1 MTRPSVRSRRVIA
14 ILSRGLAL
22 SLPLTLA
29 FLLTLGATPAL
40 AQWLP
45 SPSSVLGRGGL
56 SLPTLPLVDRA
67 VDDLGQ
73 AADRLTPQ
81 VLAAARLDRLK
92 AVVRAHPRAL
102 ELDEQG
108 QPVVRGEVLAIS
120 PSPEALARITD
131 AGFSVVR
138 QSSSE
143 ALGLSMV
150 TLAAPKGLSARAAVK
165 RLREIDPEGGYDFN
179 HVYADAGSG
188 VAGAASNGVASNGV
202 ETGGGHGRAGLLDG
216 GVAGDP
222 PVFKGV
228 KVQQRGFAP
237 GGPKPS
243 PHGTAT
249 ASLIAAGGV
258 DDLLVADVY
267 GQGPT
272 GGSAEAIV
280 GALSWMAQAKVPVI
294 NISLV
299 GPANG
304 ALGAAIKALVARGC
318 LIVAAVGNDGPAA
331 PALYPASYPGVIAVT
346 GVDRRRKLLPE
357 AGHASHVDFAAYG
370 AEVKVAAQG
379 GRTVS
384 VRGTSYAAPVV
395 AARLARLLDAPDPSG
410 ARRAVASLAAQ
421 AIDLGAPGYDPV
433 FGHGLVEAAGR

>member
-1 MTRPSVRSRRVIA
+1 MTRPKVRSRRVLA
-14 ILSRGLAL
+14 ILSCLL
-22 SLPLTLA
+22 SLGA
-29 FLLTLGATPAL
+29 GATPAL
-40 AQWLP
+40 AQLLP
-45 SPSSVLGRGGL
+45 SPSSVLGRGGASLPSL
-56 SLPTLPLVDRA
+56 SLPSLSLPSLSSVDRVA
-67 VDDLGQ
+67 GELDQVVG
-73 AADRLTPQ
+73 RLTPQ
-81 VLAAARLDRLK
+81 ALAAARLDRLR
-92 AVVRAHPRAL
+92 ARVRAHPRDL
-102 ELDEQG
+102 ELDDQG

-120 PSPEALARITD
+120 PGPEALARITA
-131 AGFSVVR
+131 AGFSVAR
-138 QSSSE
+138 QTTSE

-165 RLREIDPEGGYDFN
+165 RLRELDPDGDYDFN

-188 VAGAASNGVASNGV
+188 AAGVAGMTSAAAAA
-202 ETGGGHGRAGLLDG
+202 GHGRAGLLDG
-216 GVAGDP
+216 GVAGDQ

-237 GGPKPS
+237 GAPRPS

-258 DDLLVADVY
+258 EDLLAADVY

-280 GALSWMAQAKVPVI
+280 GALSWMAQAKVAVV

-299 GPANG
+299 GPPNG
-304 ALGAAIKALVARGC
+304 ALGAAVKALVARGY

-346 GVDRRRKLLPE
+346 GVDRRRQLLPE
-357 AGHASHVDFAAYG
+357 AGRASHVDFAAYG
-370 AEVKVAAQG
+370 AEVKAAGPG

-395 AARLARLLDAPDPSG
+395 AARLARLLDAPDPAA
-410 ARRAVASLAAQ
+410 ARRAVAKLAAE
-421 AIDLGAPGYDPV
+421 AIDLGAPGDDPL
-433 FGHGLVEAAGR
+433 FGHGLVEAARN